1 MINVPCSEDCTSYL
15 PRKSFGSLSLELILL
30 SKSPKTN
37 LIKIRF
43 FLFEKFSKYVVHY
56 KLNLFLL
63 CRTCYLLFVFFS
75 LFPFSC
81 FDFFLVHILQY
92 IVYTCFM
99 SSGSFQRT
107 ILTNMLFVWLE
118 WFENYMLSSAKL
130 NTWYVQTG
138 HV

>member
-1 MINVPCSEDCTSYL
+1 MINVPCSEDCTSSL

-63 CRTCYLLFVFFS
+63 CRTCYLLFVYSSVCFHS
-75 LFPFSC
+75 LVLI
-81 FDFFLVHILQY
+81 FLGSYSSIHCLHLFYVIW
-92 IVYTCFM
+92 IVSADYTNKYVTC
-99 SSGSFQRT
+99 
-107 ILTNMLFVWLE
+107 LTRVVWKLH
-118 WFENYMLSSAKL
+118 AKL
-130 NTWYVQTG
+130 GQA
-138 HV
+138 